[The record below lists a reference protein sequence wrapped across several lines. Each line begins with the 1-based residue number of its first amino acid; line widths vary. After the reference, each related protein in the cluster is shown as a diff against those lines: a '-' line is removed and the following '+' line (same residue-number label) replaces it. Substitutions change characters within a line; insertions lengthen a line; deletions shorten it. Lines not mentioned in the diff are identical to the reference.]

1 MNLSIQDELQLFAE
15 ELYQYFTPSFLE
27 ELARELDF
35 VQRKR
40 KFSGHDLATICVWV
54 SQRIASDSLVRLCS
68 QLHAATGTLISP
80 EGLNKRFNKKAVC
93 FLKHVFSA
101 LLKNK
106 VCETSVIPSSSLAHF
121 QRIRILDATIFQVPK
136 HLASVYPGSGGCA
149 QTAGIKIQLEY
160 DLHSGQFLNFQV
172 EPGKNNDK
180 TFGTECLA
188 TLRPGD
194 LCIRDLG
201 YYSLDDLDQ
210 MDQRGGYYISRLKL
224 NNMVY
229 IKNEFPEYFR
239 NGTAKKQS
247 QYIKID
253 LENIMNTLKPGQVYE
268 IADPYIGKDK
278 KLFTRV
284 IIYRLTEKQ
293 LRERKKKQVYKE
305 SKKGITYS
313 EKSKRLA
320 GMNIYVT
327 NTPLEWVPMEQIHDF
342 YSLRWQIEIIF
353 KTWKSLFQIHN
364 WQNIKRER
372 LECHIYGKLI
382 AIFLCSS
389 TMFKMR
395 QLILQ
400 KKQKELSEYK
410 AIGMIQDHLYILY
423 QAIQQNTQ
431 KITKILCRL
440 FNLLLKNGRKSHR
453 YEKKTVFDILGVIYE
468 YSGLEKQR
476 EIA

>member
-27 ELARELDF
+27 ELAKELDF

-54 SQRIASDSLVRLCS
+54 SQRISSDSLVRLCS
-68 QLHAATGTLISP
+68 QLHTATGTLISP

-106 VCETSVIPSSSLAHF
+106 VCETSLILSSSIAYF

-180 TFGTECLA
+180 TFGTECLS

-210 MDQRGGYYISRLKL
+210 MDQRGVYYISRLKL
-224 NNMVY
+224 NNRVY
-229 IKNEFPEYFR
+229 IKV
-239 NGTAKKQS
+239 
-247 QYIKID
+247 D
-253 LENIMNTLKPGQVYE
+253 LEHIMDTLKPGQVYE
-268 IADPYIGKDK
+268 IKDAYIGKDK

-284 IIYRLTEKQ
+284 IMYRLTEKQ
-293 LRERKKKQVYKE
+293 LRERMKKQVYTE
-305 SKKGITYS
+305 NKKGITYS

-320 GMNIYVT
+320 GMNLYVT
-327 NTPLEWVPMEQIHDF
+327 NIPWEVIPMEQIRDF
-342 YSLRWQIEIIF
+342 YSLRWQVEIIF
-353 KTWKSLFQIHN
+353 KTWKSLFQIHH
-364 WQNIKRER
+364 WQNIKQER
-372 LECHIYGKLI
+372 LECHVYGKLI

-400 KKQKELSEYK
+400 KKKRELSEYK

-423 QAIQQNTQ
+423 QAIQQSTQ
-431 KITKILCRL
+431 EITKILILL
-440 FNLLLKNGRKSHR
+440 FHLLQKNGRKSHR
-453 YEKKTVFDILGVIYE
+453 YEKKTVFDIMGVVYE
-468 YSGLEKQR
+468 YNGLRKQKK
-476 EIA
+476 IA

>member
-1 MNLSIQDELQLFAE
+1 MNLSIQSELQLFAE
-15 ELYQYFTPSFLE
+15 ELHQHLTPSFLE
-27 ELARELDF
+27 KLAGELGF

-40 KFSGHDLATICVWV
+40 KFSGHDLATICVWI
-54 SQRIASDSLVRLCS
+54 SQRVASDSLVRLCS
-68 QLHAATGTLISP
+68 QLHAVTGTLMSP

-93 FLKHVFSA
+93 FLKHIFST

-106 VCETSVIPSSSLAHF
+106 ICETSVIPSSSITYF

-210 MDQRGGYYISRLKL
+210 MDKRGVYYISRLKL

-229 IKNEFPEYFR
+229 IKNEFPEYFQ
-239 NGTAKKQS
+239 NGAVKKQS
-247 QYIKID
+247 QYIKVD
-253 LENIMNTLKPGQVYE
+253 LEHTMNTLKPGQVHE
-268 IADPYIGKDK
+268 ITDGYIGNDK

-284 IIYRLTEKQ
+284 IMYRLTEKQ
-293 LRERKKKQVYKE
+293 LHERMKKQVYTE

-320 GMNIYVT
+320 GINIYVT
-327 NTPLEWVPMEQIHDF
+327 NTPWEIVPMEQIHDF
-342 YSLRWQIEIIF
+342 YSLRWQI
-353 KTWKSLFQIHN
+353 
-364 WQNIKRER
+364 
-372 LECHIYGKLI
+372 
-382 AIFLCSS
+382 
-389 TMFKMR
+389 
-395 QLILQ
+395 
-400 KKQKELSEYK
+400 
-410 AIGMIQDHLYILY
+410 
-423 QAIQQNTQ
+423 
-431 KITKILCRL
+431 
-440 FNLLLKNGRKSHR
+440 
-453 YEKKTVFDILGVIYE
+453 GV
-468 YSGLEKQR
+468 SR
-476 EIA
+476 

>member
-15 ELYQYFTPSFLE
+15 ELHQYLTPSFLE
-27 ELARELDF
+27 RLARELDF

-40 KFSGHDLATICVWV
+40 KFSGQDLATICVWI
-54 SQRIASDSLVRLCS
+54 SQRVASDSLVRLCS

-93 FLKHVFSA
+93 LLKHIFSV

-106 VCETSVIPSSSLAHF
+106 ICETSVIPSSSSAYF

-201 YYSLDDLDQ
+201 YYSLDDLGQ
-210 MDQRGGYYISRLKL
+210 MDQRGVYYISRLKL

-239 NGTAKKQS
+239 NGTVKKQS
-247 QYIKID
+247 QYITVD
-253 LENIMNTLKPGQVYE
+253 LEHIMNTLKPGQVHE
-268 IADPYIGKDK
+268 ITDGYIGKDK

-284 IIYRLTEKQ
+284 IMYRLTEKQ
-293 LRERKKKQVYKE
+293 LHERMKKQVYTE

-327 NTPLEWVPMEQIHDF
+327 NTPWEIVPMEQIHDF

-353 KTWKSLFQIHN
+353 KTWKSLFQIHH
-364 WQNIKRER
+364 WKNIKQER

-410 AIGMIQDHLYILY
+410 TIGMIQDHLYILY
-423 QAIQQNTQ
+423 QAIQKNTQ
-431 KITKILCRL
+431 EITKTLCRL
-440 FNLLLKNGRKSHR
+440 FSLLLKNGRKSHR
-453 YEKKTVFDILGVIYE
+453 YEKKTVFDILGVIYD
-468 YSGLEKQR
+468 YSGLEKQKK
-476 EIA
+476 IA

>member
-1 MNLSIQDELQLFAE
+1 MNISIQDELQLFAE
-15 ELYQYFTPSFLE
+15 ELHQYLSPSFLE
-27 ELARELDF
+27 RLARELDF

-40 KFSGHDLATICVWV
+40 KFSGHDLATICVWI
-54 SQRIASDSLVRLCS
+54 SQRVASDSLVRLCS

-93 FLKHVFSA
+93 LLKHIFSV

-106 VCETSVIPSSSLAHF
+106 ICETSVIPSSSSAYF

-210 MDQRGGYYISRLKL
+210 MEQRGVYYISRLKL

-239 NGTAKKQS
+239 NGAVKKQS
-247 QYIKID
+247 QYIKVD
-253 LENIMNTLKPGQVYE
+253 LEHIMNTLKPGQVHE
-268 IADPYIGKDK
+268 ITDGYIGKDK

-284 IIYRLTEKQ
+284 IMYRLTEKQ
-293 LRERKKKQVYKE
+293 LHERMKKRVYTE
-305 SKKGITYS
+305 
-313 EKSKRLA
+313 SKRLA
-320 GMNIYVT
+320 GINIYVT
-327 NTPLEWVPMEQIHDF
+327 NTPWEIVPMEQIHDF

-353 KTWKSLFQIHN
+353 KTWKSLFQIHH
-364 WQNIKRER
+364 WQNIKQER

-423 QAIQQNTQ
+423 QAIQQTTQ
-431 KITKILCRL
+431 EITKILCRL
-440 FNLLLKNGRKSHR
+440 FSLLLKNGRKSHR
-453 YEKKTVFDILGVIYE
+453 YEKKTVFDILGIIYE
-468 YSGLEKQR
+468 YSGLEKQKK
-476 EIA
+476 IA

>member
-1 MNLSIQDELQLFAE
+1 MNLSIQGELQLFAE
-15 ELYQYFTPSFLE
+15 ELHQYLTPSFLE
-27 ELARELDF
+27 KLARELDF

-40 KFSGHDLATICVWV
+40 KFSGHDLATICVWI
-54 SQRIASDSLVRLCS
+54 SQRVASDSLVRLCS

-93 FLKHVFSA
+93 FLKHIFSV

-106 VCETSVIPSSSLAHF
+106 ICETSVIPSSSIAYF

-210 MDQRGGYYISRLKL
+210 MDQRGVYYISRLKL

-239 NGTAKKQS
+239 NGTIKKQS
-247 QYIKID
+247 QYIKVD
-253 LENIMNTLKPGQVYE
+253 LEHIMNTLKPGQVYE
-268 IADPYIGKDK
+268 ITDAYIGKDK

-284 IIYRLTEKQ
+284 IMYRLTEKQ
-293 LRERKKKQVYKE
+293 LRERMKKQVYTE

-320 GMNIYVT
+320 GINIYVT
-327 NTPLEWVPMEQIHDF
+327 NTPWELFRWNKYMIF
-342 YSLRWQIEIIF
+342 TLSAGKSKLSL
-353 KTWKSLFQIHN
+353 KLGNHLFQIHH
-364 WQNIKRER
+364 WQNIKQER

-410 AIGMIQDHLYILY
+410 AIGIIQDHLYILY

-431 KITKILCRL
+431 EITKI
-440 FNLLLKNGRKSHR
+440 
-453 YEKKTVFDILGVIYE
+453 
-468 YSGLEKQR
+468 
-476 EIA
+476 

>member
-1 MNLSIQDELQLFAE
+1 MNLSIQSELQLFAE
-15 ELYQYFTPSFLE
+15 ELYQHLTPSFLE
-27 ELARELDF
+27 NLAKELIF
-35 VQRKR
+35 VKRKR
-40 KFSGHDLATICVWV
+40 KFSGNDLAIICFWI
-54 SQRIASDSLVRLCS
+54 SQHVASDSLVRLCS
-68 QLHAATGTLISP
+68 QLHAITGTLMSP

-93 FLKHVFSA
+93 LLKHIFSA

-106 VCETSVIPSSSLAHF
+106 IYKTSVIPSSSIAYF
-121 QRIRILDATIFQVPK
+121 QRIRILDATIFQMPK
-136 HLASVYPGSGGCA
+136 HLANVYPGSGGCA

-210 MDQRGGYYISRLKL
+210 MDQRGVYYISRLKL

-239 NGTAKKQS
+239 NGTVKKQS
-247 QYIKID
+247 QYIKVD
-253 LENIMNTLKPGQVYE
+253 LEHIMNTLEPGQVYE
-268 IADPYIGKDK
+268 ITDAYIGKDK

-293 LRERKKKQVYKE
+293 LRERKKKQVYTE

-364 WQNIKRER
+364 WHNIKRER

-400 KKQKELSEYK
+400 KK
-410 AIGMIQDHLYILY
+410 
-423 QAIQQNTQ
+423 
-431 KITKILCRL
+431 
-440 FNLLLKNGRKSHR
+440 
-453 YEKKTVFDILGVIYE
+453 
-468 YSGLEKQR
+468 
-476 EIA
+476 